1 MITVKYSDEQAQLVA
16 TLLNNH
22 KNNNQK
28 IADLAG
34 DALDGI
40 IAASKKEALSDGE
53 KETDNE
59 ERPA

>member
-1 MITVKYSDEQAQLVA
+1 MINPNFSDEQAQLVA

-22 KNNNQK
+22 KQNNQK

-34 DALDGI
+34 DALDML
-40 IAASKKEALSDGE
+40 IAASKKEALTDGE